1 MNTEQIK
8 ETLRLHSLWLVNDLA
23 GKRANLCGA
32 NLYGADLRSANLS
45 GANLYGA
52 YLRSANLSGANLYGA
67 DLRSANLSGANLY
80 GANLYGAN
88 LYGAN
93 LCGANLYGANLRS
106 ANLCGAN
113 LRSANLR
120 SANLSGANLS
130 ENRGLQFAQVAFTG
144 HGECGRMLTLATI
157 GEAKRF
163 FCGCFQGTPEELA
176 AYIEAGPDNL
186 KKSRL
191 LAMNFCL
198 EVIDTV
204 SI

>member
-1 MNTEQIK
+1 MKTEQLTEI
-8 ETLRLHSLWLVNDLA
+8 LRLHASWLESKGGN
-23 GKRANLCGA
+23 RANLSGA
-32 NLYGADLRSANLS
+32 NLISANLSGANLISGADLRSANLS
-45 GANLYGA
+45 GAD
-52 YLRSANLSGANLYGA
+52 LSGAG
-67 DLRSANLSGANLY
+67 
-80 GANLYGAN
+80 
-88 LYGAN
+88 
-93 LCGANLYGANLRS
+93 
-106 ANLCGAN
+106 
-113 LRSANLR
+113 
-120 SANLSGANLS
+120 LS

>member
-8 ETLRLHSLWLVNDLA
+8 ETLRLHSLWLVNDPA

-67 DLRSANLSGANLY
+67 DLRSANLS